1 MKRVASRRVFLLAE
15 RSLGPFF
22 FLAANADAAS
32 ASVQP
37 EPLSRLADLDHLLG
51 LSLAA
56 AFSNSLV
63 PGSESALGPDG
74 SAVSLLLAGG
84 GRSFSTSLFRSVGLK
99 GSLANPVLKLLERD
113 AAMAG
118 ALLVGGGASPG
129 LRAGGSLIGV
139 LLGLDSCS
147 YLNPTTGFAGG
158 GAGACSVACIFGIGG
173 TVRGEWVC
181 NNNVVHA

>member
-63 PGSESALGPDG
+63 PGSESALGPDD

-84 GRSFSTSLFRSVGLK
+84 GRSSSTSLFRSVGLK

-113 AAMAG
+113 AAIAG
-118 ALLVGGGASPG
+118 ALDVGGGASPG
-129 LRAGGSLIGV
+129 LRAGGSLTGV
-139 LLGLDSCS
+139 VFPVSGS
-147 YLNPTTGFAGG
+147 YLYPTTGFAGG
-158 GAGACSVACIFGIGG
+158 GAGACSVACILGIG
-173 TVRGEWVC
+173 
-181 NNNVVHA
+181 